1 MTQRKTVATGRDV
14 QADELRT
21 AKGAGEAQE
30 QQRAVPGAQEVVRQL
45 RQHVAQVCDEDRGLT
60 LLRGPMGAPAIGWI
74 LAAPAGLSYT
84 RDSATSQRDPQNMAS
99 PPNALRKSPVVS
111 VVIPKDLLATLDD
124 YRWDNRMSRSQAI
137 VKAVRKYLDQPEA
150 PADAWRRR
158 GLR

>member
-1 MTQRKTVATGRDV
+1 
-14 QADELRT
+14 
-21 AKGAGEAQE
+21 
-30 QQRAVPGAQEVVRQL
+30 
-45 RQHVAQVCDEDRGLT
+45 
-60 LLRGPMGAPAIGWI
+60 
-74 LAAPAGLSYT
+74 
-84 RDSATSQRDPQNMAS
+84 MAS